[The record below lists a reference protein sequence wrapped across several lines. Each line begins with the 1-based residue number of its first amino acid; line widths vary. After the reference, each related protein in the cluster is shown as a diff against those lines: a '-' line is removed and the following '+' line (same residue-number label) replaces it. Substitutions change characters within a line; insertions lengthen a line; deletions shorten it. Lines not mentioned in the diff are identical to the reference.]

1 MGPPTNLELN
11 AKREEHCI
19 QVTPERKYYRYG
31 DTWVKRSLKPS
42 EWQKHGGYMFVPK
55 FSTERVLNEGAC
67 LAFLAEH
74 TEIPVPRIYAC
85 FEDDGAAYLIT
96 EFVEG
101 TPMSQL
107 PPEQQKHV
115 VIELEQ
121 HLATLKDITS
131 PNWGG
136 PTGHVLPPYR
146 VMRRSKGHPWH
157 MRPRDEDSLV
167 FCHNDLS
174 ASNVLV
180 DPYTLKINAIV
191 DWEYAGFYPPEF
203 DSPFYLR
210 AGPPVALQGEYD
222 DVDELC
228 RIIDSERVYLENQQ
242 HTAPQTPVTPYGPPG
257 ARGSGQ
263 SSNGQ
268 HQQQP
273 QQREQQ
279 QQQQAGPN
287 GGQMRGPGAPPQAQ
301 FAHQGNNQ
309 NGGGHGGQQQGMGG
323 RPFLGPAASFTAQ
336 RSISPGLH
344 AQRAVSPGVHAQR
357 AVSPGVAHGYSG
369 QNGHGGHN
377 GHNGNGPY
385 AQ

>member
-19 QVTPERKYYRYG
+19 QVTPERKYYRYA

-121 HLATLKDITS
+121 HLETLKQITS

-157 MRPRDEDSLV
+157 MRPRDDDSLV

-263 SSNGQ
+263 SANGG
-268 HQQQP
+268 
-273 QQREQQ
+273 QQ
-279 QQQQAGPN
+279 QQQQSGPN
-287 GGQMRGPGAPPQAQ
+287 GGHTRGQGPPPQAG
-301 FAHQGNNQ
+301 FAHQGNSQ

-323 RPFLGPAASFTAQ
+323 RPFLGPAGSFTAQ

-344 AQRAVSPGVHAQR
+344 AQRAMSPAMHGQR
-357 AVSPGVAHGYSG
+357 AVSPGVAHAYSG
-369 QNGHGGHN
+369 PNGHGGHN
-377 GHNGNGPY
+377 GPSGHNGHNGSGPY